1 MKSRKFIASIAL
13 GLLISP
19 AFAEV
24 KNTTTSE
31 SNFTAVQ
38 ISELFKKYDSSIQI
52 ASLSKQEMQDTEG
65 AFNPWGAALGAAGGG
80 IGYGI
85 NNYISGQPWSWYSFG
100 TSVGG
105 GAFAGSGAGAAA
117 AIWQFNGA
125 IGTGIAN
132 GIAGFYNW

>member
-1 MKSRKFIASIAL
+1 MKSRQLIASIAL

-24 KNTTTSE
+24 EKATTTE
-31 SNFTAVQ
+31 ANFTSTQ
-38 ISELFKKYDSSIQI
+38 IGELFKTNASSIQI

-65 AFNPWGAALGAAGGG
+65 AFNPWGAAIGAAGGG

-125 IGTGIAN
+125 VGAGIAN

>member
-1 MKSRKFIASIAL
+1 MKSQKIILSIAM

-19 AFAEV
+19 AFAEATNPT
-24 KNTTTSE
+24 KTESKFTTT
-31 SNFTAVQ
+31 Q
-38 ISELFKKYDSSIQI
+38 ISELFKKNDLPIQVLT
-52 ASLSKQEMQDTEG
+52 LSQQEMKDTEG

-105 GAFAGSGAGAAA
+105 GAFAGSGVGAAA

-132 GIAGFYNW
+132 GIAGYYNW